1 MNKNI
6 ELRDER
12 GNVYVVHDQQQL
24 NALVERGIIHH
35 KNWRKIGQRY
45 RYIGPP
51 PYSSKAK
58 MTIGKLWLVI
68 GNVVT
73 NEVELVCVDPNHSD
87 FGAIFNNNPTKV
99 NDLWDIT
106 DDEWRMITERT
117 PEEFELDV

>member
-12 GNVYVVHDQQQL
+12 GNVYIVHDEQQL
-24 NALVERGIIHH
+24 NALVERGMIRR
-35 KNWRKIGQRY
+35 KNRRKIGQRY

-51 PYSSKAK
+51 PYSGKAN

-73 NEVELVCVDPNHSD
+73 NEVEFVCVDPNHID
-87 FGAIFNNNPTKV
+87 FGMIFSNNPTKV
-99 NDLWDIT
+99 NNLRDIT
-106 DDEWRMITERT
+106 DDEWRMITGRT